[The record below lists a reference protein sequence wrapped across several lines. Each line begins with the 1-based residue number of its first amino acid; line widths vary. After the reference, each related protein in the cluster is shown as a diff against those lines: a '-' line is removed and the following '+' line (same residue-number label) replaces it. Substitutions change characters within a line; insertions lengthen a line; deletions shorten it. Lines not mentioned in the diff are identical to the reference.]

1 MQPISRRAWLQYVS
15 VFALLA
21 VLGTFALW
29 YAWYVRDRR
38 EALVARNLRLVEA
51 MGLHVAQSLTATR
64 RALDKIIEDG
74 ASGELEKNV
83 DPPDAPPVA
92 RLRALFRDRSVTG
105 IQDAPAPGEQ
115 KAQGPPPKRIKMS
128 TRPPSMLELRTDWPP
143 PGGIS
148 VKIDLGLLL
157 KRERAND
164 ADGQPVFED
173 VVLSLGDGQVI
184 AQRDAP
190 AGQLFWLPAPPA
202 DHKKGFE
209 RVGTFEAL
217 KEHFYLFRQVI
228 TVEDLEI
235 TVSGMVS
242 FHRFEEVARWLSS
255 SKQLLLGLAVLLA
268 TLALPFLRV
277 HFDPDRSVPVRDFAF
292 VGVAGIAAVSVL
304 TLVIIDLPMYES
316 QLRAKTDDE
325 LRGLLVELRG
335 RFLQELDDVG
345 DALAGV
351 SPDVLV
357 PDERSKGDLFSQ
369 GGFATLKDRYPFL
382 SEVSLI
388 DRHDRQIT
396 KWSRDWFASPLRYA
410 GDRAFVRDFRNGLAW
425 TIDGRALIAQHLR
438 SRSKGV
444 KETVVCI
451 RQPEGGRGGR
461 SSAGAAGPPDNLLT
475 ATAEMLSVNA
485 PILPRGYEFALF
497 DRDGDV
503 MYHSMTERSIDENIL
518 EEVAE
523 PRPFRFMTVPE
534 PFDTLYR
541 GRAYRAALV
550 RVGSTDLT
558 LAVMRDMTHL
568 QAFNRWFIE
577 RTAIAGLSVFG
588 LEFVALVI
596 IWRASRGDRRW
607 CFPHPCRL
615 GRTVSA
621 LALITALVGV
631 VVAARQ
637 VVPAQALWVSV
648 AAALGG
654 IFWTW
659 YLLARFPHAA
669 VERRLDAG
677 LARIF
682 TAGTIGEA
690 AKVTHV
696 GLVTMFLVLI
706 GVLPTLAVTELT
718 FRWSMEQEV
727 EKEAIHLQR
736 EWRTRERNIVEGY
749 GRSAPWLVDRRRGEQ
764 TDRYRSRTFDTEIL
778 AACPRGPASEVGLN
792 ATAPFLSTVDALA
805 RVLGGRGRSALPAD
819 RWHGSFRH
827 VVICAPRES
836 DIDIDVAVEPFVA
849 KAEVSPEMGLWGWR
863 RWTMIVIAL
872 FLGCW
877 WAVGLLQSRVVMPG
891 GAPGAAP
898 APRDDVPPAP
908 ALAAG
913 PADAASAPRP
923 APLASTRGS
932 PQHWRWVFALM
943 LLAASVFIY
952 LTQQIGTLAFVTG
965 LASILPVVMRLADTF
980 HAVGRGERPSE

>member
-1 MQPISRRAWLQYVS
+1 M
-15 VFALLA
+15 
-21 VLGTFALW
+21 
-29 YAWYVRDRR
+29 
-38 EALVARNLRLVEA
+38 
-51 MGLHVAQSLTATR
+51 
-64 RALDKIIEDG
+64 
-74 ASGELEKNV
+74 
-83 DPPDAPPVA
+83 
-92 RLRALFRDRSVTG
+92 
-105 IQDAPAPGEQ
+105 
-115 KAQGPPPKRIKMS
+115 
-128 TRPPSMLELRTDWPP
+128 
-143 PGGIS
+143 
-148 VKIDLGLLL
+148 
-157 KRERAND
+157 
-164 ADGQPVFED
+164 
-173 VVLSLGDGQVI
+173 SLGDGQVI

-202 DHKKGFE
+202 DHQKGFE

-217 KEHFYLFRQVI
+217 KERFYLFRQVI
-228 TVEDLEI
+228 TVEDLQI

-242 FHRFEEVARWLSS
+242 VDRFEEVARWLSS
-255 SKQLLLGLAVLLA
+255 SKQLLLGLVVLLA

-277 HFDPDRSVPVRDFAF
+277 HFDPDRSVPVRDLAFA
-292 VGVAGIAAVSVL
+292 GVAGIAAVAAL
-304 TLVIIDLPMYES
+304 TLVVVDLPMYEG
-316 QLRAKTDDE
+316 QLRDKTDDE
-325 LRGLLVELRG
+325 LRGLLADLRG
-335 RFLQELDDVG
+335 RFLRELDQVG

-351 SPDVLV
+351 SPGALV

-369 GGFATLKDRYPFL
+369 GGFATLKERYPFV

-410 GDRAFVRDFRNGLAW
+410 GDRAFVRDFRNGQAW
-425 TIDGRALIAQHLR
+425 TINGRPLIAQHLR

-451 RQPEGGRGGR
+451 HQPEAGRGGR
-461 SSAGAAGPPDNLLT
+461 HSAGATGPPDNLLT

-523 PRPFRFMTVPE
+523 PRPFRFMTVRE

-550 RVGSTDLT
+550 RVGNTDLT

-588 LEFVALVI
+588 LEFLALVI

-607 CFPHPCRL
+607 CFPDPCRL

-637 VVPAQALWVSV
+637 LVPAQTIWVSV

-654 IFWTW
+654 IFWTG
-659 YLLARFPHAA
+659 YLLAHFPHAA
-669 VERRLDAG
+669 VERRIDAG

-682 TAGTIGEA
+682 PPGTIREA

-696 GLVTMFLVLI
+696 GLVTMLMVLI
-706 GVLPTLAVTELT
+706 SVLPTLAVAELT

-749 GRSAPWLVDRRRGEQ
+749 GRSAPWLVERRRGEQ
-764 TDRYRSRTFDTEIL
+764 TDRYRSRMFDSEIL
-778 AACPRGPASEVGLN
+778 PACPRGPEPEVGLR
-792 ATAPFLSTVDALA
+792 ATAPLLSAVDLLA
-805 RVLGGRGRSALPAD
+805 RALGGRGRSSLPAD
-819 RWHGSFRH
+819 RWHGSYHH
-827 VVICAPRES
+827 VVICAARES

-849 KAEVSPEMGLWGWR
+849 KAEVSPEMALWGWR
-863 RWTMIVIAL
+863 PWTMIVVVL
-872 FLGCW
+872 FLVCW
-877 WAVGLLQSRVVMPG
+877 WVVGLLQSRVAMSGLV
-891 GAPGAAP
+891 PGAAP
-898 APRDDVPPAP
+898 VARDDAAP

-913 PADAASAPRP
+913 PADAAPAPRP
-923 APLASTRGS
+923 APLPSARTI
-932 PQHWRWVFALM
+932 PQHWRWVFALL

-980 HAVGRGERPSE
+980 RAVGSGDRPTE